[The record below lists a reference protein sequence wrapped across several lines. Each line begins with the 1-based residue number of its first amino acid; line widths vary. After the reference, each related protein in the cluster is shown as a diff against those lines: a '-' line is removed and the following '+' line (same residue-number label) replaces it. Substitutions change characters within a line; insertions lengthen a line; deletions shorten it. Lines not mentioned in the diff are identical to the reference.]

1 MHKQTA
7 MYKAK
12 PFFHSGQAMVQLSKL
27 PNNQCDFLS
36 KNIPSEH
43 MIRVILEED
52 ERELC
57 INYEDYEYCYQ
68 LFHSENYESYF
79 DSQI

>member
-1 MHKQTA
+1 

-36 KNIPSEH
+36 RNIPSDS
-43 MIRVILEED
+43 MITVTVEGEEK
-52 ERELC
+52 ELC
-57 INYEDYEYCYQ
+57 VNYEDYEYCYQ

>member
-1 MHKQTA
+1 MTQVT
-7 MYKAK
+7 ME
-12 PFFHSGQAMVQLSKL
+12 GG
-27 PNNQCDFLS
+27 
-36 KNIPSEH
+36 
-43 MIRVILEED
+43 

>member
-1 MHKQTA
+1 

-36 KNIPSEH
+36 RNIPTNNIIKVTVEG
-43 MIRVILEED
+43 E

-68 LFHSENYESYF
+68 LFHKENYESYF

>member
-1 MHKQTA
+1 

-12 PFFHSGQAMVQLSKL
+12 PFFHSGQAMVQLSGL
-27 PNNQCDFLS
+27 PNNQYDFLS
-36 KNIPSEH
+36 RNIPADH
-43 MIRVILEED
+43 MIKVTVEED

-57 INYEDYEYCYQ
+57 VNYEDYEYCFQ
-68 LFHSENYESYF
+68 LFQSENYESYF

>member
-1 MHKQTA
+1 

-12 PFFHSGQAMVQLSKL
+12 PIFHSGQAMVQLSKL
-27 PNNQCDFLS
+27 PIIQFDFLS
-36 KNIPSEH
+36 RNIPSDH
-43 MIRVILEED
+43 MINVAVDGE

-68 LFHSENYESYF
+68 LIHSDNYETYF